1 MTKSRESAMKL
12 PRAWSLITVGDSQQ
26 YGGNQGYTDDPRRV
40 YRYDS
45 KVANHRSLSSGHF
58 ALIRNRNNLLG
69 VAQIERIDSQP
80 GKKTMLRCP
89 ACGTVNIKSRER
101 KRPRF
106 RCNNNHEFGDPTPEI
121 VDVTKYEAHFEHT
134 FVNAPDAIPVLQIK
148 AAALRPSDQ
157 VSIEEIDLKKLE
169 RTLTLAFPETRA
181 VLASFF
187 HSGILNND
195 DAADDLVVDQE
206 SGTSS
211 PGNTYANSMADT
223 RASVLRSIK
232 QRRGQ
237 KAFRDALM
245 KRYGSRCVM
254 TGCGLTDVLEA
265 AHIWPYRGDD
275 DNHPQNGLLLR
286 ADLHTLFDLDLI
298 AIHPET
304 FTIEIAPVLR
314 GIDTYSVLRGRPL
327 GVSSSAHPA
336 LEPLIRRWE
345 TFTRLHCV
353 PAKIQQVAMP
363 THGQR

>member
-1 MTKSRESAMKL
+1 MKL
-12 PRAWSLITVGDSQQ
+12 PRAWSLITVGSGQQ

-45 KVANHRSLSSGHF
+45 KVANHRNLSAGHF
-58 ALIRNRNNLLG
+58 ALVRDRNNLLG
-69 VAQIERIDSQP
+69 VAQIERIDSRP

-101 KRPRF
+101 KLPKY
-106 RCNNNHEFGDPTPEI
+106 RCNNNHEFDDPTPEI
-121 VDVTKYEAHFEHT
+121 VDVTQYEAHYEHS
-134 FVNAPDAIPVLQIK
+134 FVNAPDAIPVFQIK

-157 VSIEEIDLKKLE
+157 VSIEEIDLPRLE
-169 RTLTLAFPETRA
+169 RALTLAFPKTRA
-181 VLASFF
+181 ILASFF
-187 HSGILNND
+187 HSGILGKD
-195 DAADDLVVDQE
+195 DAADDVMVDAE
-206 SGTSS
+206 SGNSS
-211 PGNTYANSMADT
+211 ADKPYATSMADT

-265 AHIWPYRGDD
+265 AHIWPYRGGD

-298 AIHPET
+298 AINPET
-304 FTIEIAPVLR
+304 LTVEIAPVLR
-314 GIDTYSVLRGRPL
+314 GIDAYSSLQGRAL
-327 GVSSSAHPA
+327 GVSSCVHPA
-336 LEPLIRRWE
+336 LEPLVRRWE
-345 TFTRLHCV
+345 IFTRLHRV
-353 PAKIQQVAMP
+353 PATSQRDAMP
-363 THGQR
+363 MRSET